1 MSGGKP
7 PVTILRWSVRNSSCA
22 RLAGNPEAAE
32 AHLAFLAGLTLL
44 EITEEALTL
53 AQCLLQTKAIPQDF
67 PEDALHV
74 AVAVVNGI
82 EYLLTWNY
90 KHLANASMR
99 SKIEATCRELGY
111 VAAIICT
118 PEELM
123 EV

>member
-1 MSGGKP
+1 MASAKP
-7 PVTILRWSVRNSSCA
+7 KVY
-22 RLAGNPEAAE
+22 
-32 AHLAFLAGLTLL
+32 
-44 EITEEALTL
+44 TEEALAL
-53 AQCLLQTKAIPQDF
+53 AQRLLQTKAIPQDF

-99 SKIEATCRELGY
+99 SKIEATCREPGY
-111 VAAIICT
+111 GAVIICT